1 MPAADWMT
9 NSPLTRRI
17 LAAFLGAAVIL
28 ASSPGHAQ
36 AGEEFSSGPYNE
48 YEYREV
54 FFLTG
59 EPIVLT
65 GKRQVTYGK
74 GKTGV
79 TTTRLTFRL
88 ENPERKV
95 RASRSVTLIT
105 KEEKSEKKGQSVAT
119 TSVQNFSETVTV
131 DKDQY
136 RLTDYR
142 LSRSTLI
149 DHQPAVDYFAGNW
162 TERRIYELNRG
173 EGIATVEAVAET
185 YGYDHKWGKTETQLV
200 DYTFSFDGKSIPSS
214 AKTRPSWSG
223 SARARLSF
231 DQKKDVAYLPA
242 ETFDISFEGGYLLT
256 TRGENVLRYTY
267 DLPQFDQDGGL
278 VSGVRRTG
286 QLEQKLESAPT
297 QQRLPVSR
305 LRDVRGHWAQ
315 TEIEKLHALGV
326 LETGGTVFGPAL
338 PMTRVEFARAIA
350 VSAGLGEADVTVKKS
365 PILPVSRVRPV
376 LEVSPFS
383 DVPTSDRNYRYVKAV
398 NERGIIDGVDRGVF
412 DPQGLLTRAQ
422 AITIIVRALGL
433 ETRAPNPGY
442 RTPFADD
449 GSIPDWSRDAIFVA
463 SQLGLVKGDAYGYV
477 LPNEVMTRAEAAVL
491 VDRFIRF
498 LQSEIRQD
506 YRERLINYR

>member
-1 MPAADWMT
+1 MPAADWITTKPMT
-9 NSPLTRRI
+9 RGI
-17 LAAFLGAAVIL
+17 LAVFLAAAVVL
-28 ASSPGHAQ
+28 ASVPGKAR
-36 AGEEFSSGPYNE
+36 AEEEFASGPYNE

-54 FFLTG
+54 LFLTG

-95 RASRSVTLIT
+95 RVSRSVALTT

-119 TSVQNFSETVTV
+119 TSVQSFSETVAV
-131 DKDQY
+131 EKDQY

-162 TERRIYELNRG
+162 AERRVYELNRG
-173 EGIATVEAVAET
+173 DGIVTVEAVAET
-185 YGYDHKWGKTETQLV
+185 YGYEHKWGNTESQLV
-200 DYTFSFDGKSIPSS
+200 DYTYSFEGKARPSNGQGRDGSP
-214 AKTRPSWSG
+214 RPSWSG

-231 DQKKDVAYLPA
+231 TEKKDIAYLPA
-242 ETFDISFEGGYLLT
+242 EPFEISFEGGYLIT
-256 TRGENVLRYTY
+256 SRDENVPRYSY
-267 DLPQFDQDGGL
+267 DLPRLDQDGRP
-278 VSGVRRTG
+278 VSGARRTG
-286 QLEQKLESAPT
+286 SLEEKLESAPA

-315 TEIEKLHALGV
+315 REIEKLGALGV

-338 PMTRVEFARAIA
+338 PMTRVEFARAISVA
-350 VSAGLGEADVTVKKS
+350 IGLGESKAEVKKA
-365 PILPVSRVRPV
+365 PT
-376 LEVSPFS
+376 SPFS
-383 DVPTSDRNYRYVKAV
+383 DLPITDRNYRYVKAV
-398 NERGIIDGVDRGVF
+398 QERGIIDGVDRGVF

-422 AITIIVRALGL
+422 AITVIVRALGL
-433 ETRAPNPGY
+433 EARAPHPGY
-442 RTPFADD
+442 STPFADD
-449 GSIPDWSRDAIFVA
+449 AAIPEWSRDAIFVA
-463 SQLGLVKGDAYGYV
+463 SQIGLVKGDAYGYV

-498 LQSEIRQD
+498 LQSEIRED